1 MPNYLRPGVFVE
13 ETLLPLTQPFSAPGA
28 SIGAF
33 VGTHNAGPTV
43 PTLVTSWSQF
53 NALYG
58 GFGDGLSY
66 LPFAVFQYFN
76 NGGRQAYIVR
86 AVGSDAVASTVTL
99 MDRAGT
105 PASLLTLTS
114 RAAGAFGNQI
124 YFDVVDSVTGSGRFD
139 LLVKRGGTTSAY
151 IVERYADVSMNPAD
165 QRYLIGL
172 VNSPAG
178 GSPLISAARVP
189 TGAYA
194 VAQTP
199 ALQTSTPM
207 TGGSDGVAVPN
218 LVTAAQSLDYIEDNL
233 VLNLPGVS
241 TSATINSLL
250 AWSDPKGNIFVVID
264 APAASATVAATVTAY
279 TTLLAAYSPLSSAAF
294 YGPWLLADDPAGTSP
309 GAIRPLP
316 PGGAVMGVYATTD
329 ATRGV
334 QKPPAGIATPLI
346 GVLGMEVRFAN
357 ADLDTL
363 NPLGGNII
371 RSVPGAGWC
380 IMGARTLKPG
390 QPDRY
395 ISIRRTLQYIKKAL
409 MDGTRFAIFEPNNPD
424 LWDHLRAVIGQ
435 FLTTSM
441 QIGVLKGN
449 SQSEAYYVKVDEEN
463 NPPVAV
469 ANGEVH
475 IEVGVALNS
484 PAEFVVI
491 KIGQFEG
498 GTTAIDST
506 STA

>member
-13 ETLLPLTQPFSAPGA
+13 ETLAPLSQPFSAPGQ

-53 NALYG
+53 VALYG

-86 AVGSDAVASTVTL
+86 AVPSDSVASTITL
-99 MDRAGT
+99 NDRQGT
-105 PASLLTLTS
+105 PAALLTITS
-114 RAAGAFGNQI
+114 RAVGTFGNQI
-124 YFDVVDSVTGSGRFD
+124 YLDVVDSVTGSGRFD
-139 LLVKRGGTTSAY
+139 FLVKRGGTTSAY
-151 IVERYADVSMNPAD
+151 IVERYSDVSMNPAD

-172 VNSPAG
+172 INSPTS
-178 GSPLISAARVP
+178 GSALISAARTP
-189 TGAYA
+189 TGAY
-194 VAQTP
+194 VVTQTP
-199 ALQTSTPM
+199 AVQASTPL
-207 TGGSDGVAVPN
+207 TGGTDGVATPN
-218 LVTAAQSLDYIEDNL
+218 LVTAAQTLDYIEDNL
-233 VLNLPGVS
+233 ILNLPGVS
-241 TSATINSLL
+241 ASTTINSVA
-250 AWSDPKGNIFVVID
+250 AWSDPKGNIFLVVD
-264 APAASATVAATVTAY
+264 APVASATVAATVSAY
-279 TTLLAAYSPLSSAAF
+279 TTLLAAYTPLSSVAF

-316 PGGAVMGVYATTD
+316 PGGAVMGIYATTD

-334 QKPPAGIATPLI
+334 QKPPAGISTPLS
-346 GVLGMEVRFAN
+346 GVLGVEVRFAN
-357 ADLDTL
+357 TDLDTL

-395 ISIRRTLQYIKKAL
+395 ISVRRTLQYLKKAL
-409 MDGTRFAIFEPNNPD
+409 TDGTRFAIFEPNNSD
-424 LWDHLRAVIGQ
+424 LWDHLRAVLTQ
-435 FLTTSM
+435 FLTTAM
-441 QIGVLKGN
+441 QLGILKGN

-463 NPPVAV
+463 NPPVSV

-475 IEVGVALNS
+475 IEVGVAVNS
-484 PAEFVVI
+484 PAEFIVI
-491 KIGQFEG
+491 KLGLTEG